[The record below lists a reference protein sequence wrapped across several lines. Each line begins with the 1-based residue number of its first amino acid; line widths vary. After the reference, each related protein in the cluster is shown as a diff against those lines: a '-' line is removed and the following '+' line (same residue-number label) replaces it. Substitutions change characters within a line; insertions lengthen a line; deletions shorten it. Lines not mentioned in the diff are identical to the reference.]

1 MAEGVRGLLE
11 RKVGYVEKVQ
21 DIDRLSEYNHGV
33 LISSFLHRLTA
44 YNRMNAVKMIK
55 QIHTLKNIE

>member
-21 DIDRLSEYNHGV
+21 DIDRLPEYNYGV

-44 YNRMNAVKMIK
+44 
-55 QIHTLKNIE
+55 